1 MNNKPKNARSMR
13 NAAPAIPQGEVIAE
27 FLDYALAVDFVENL
41 VKNDFPAA
49 QIAIVGSDLRTV
61 ERLRGKLSYGR
72 IALGGATTGAWMGL
86 IIGLLFGAPTGTD
99 PVDPNQFTGIESTF
113 SAVLIGA
120 GLGMLFNVIR
130 FSLAKRKR
138 GFISTSSVVAS
149 KYAVQVPSDLA
160 NQANAVPAVDTS
172 NN

>member
-1 MNNKPKNARSMR
+1 MR

-86 IIGLLFGAPTGTD
+86 IIGLLFGAGVD
-99 PVDPNQFTGIESTF
+99 PVDPNQFTSTESTF
-113 SAVLIGA
+113 SAVVIGA

-130 FSLAKRKR
+130 FSLSKRKR

-160 NQANAVPAVDTS
+160 NQANAVPAADTL

>member
-1 MNNKPKNARSMR
+1 MNNKPRNTRNMR

-86 IIGLLFGAPTGTD
+86 IIGLLFGAGVD
-99 PVDPNQFTGIESTF
+99 PVDPNQFTSIESTF
-113 SAVLIGA
+113 SAVIIGA
-120 GLGMLFNVIR
+120 GLGMLFNVVR

-160 NQANAVPAVDTS
+160 NQANAVPAADTS

>member
-1 MNNKPKNARSMR
+1 MNNKPKNARNMR
-13 NAAPAIPQGEVIAE
+13 NSAPAIPQGEVIAE

-86 IIGLLFGAPTGTD
+86 IIGLLFGAPNGTD
-99 PVDPNQFTGIESTF
+99 PVDPNQLTGIESTF
-113 SAVLIGA
+113 SAVVIGA

-160 NQANAVPAVDTS
+160 NQANAVPAADTS
-172 NN
+172 NS